1 MDALRADRQFMDA
14 VRRGG
19 AKWGMA
25 QAIIATTLPG
35 TMVERQRYDAAYAMV
50 KPVLVR
56 LFGEENVGWKT
67 ERRGGDNGDN
77 KAWIQVIG
85 QPDTGDPHATR

>member
-19 AKWGMA
+19 AKWGTA
-25 QAIIATTLPG
+25 QVKIATTLPD
-35 TMVERQRYDAAYAMV
+35 TMVERVRYDEAYAMV

-56 LFGEENVGWKT
+56 LFGEENIGWKT
-67 ERRGGDNGDN
+67 ERRDQ
-77 KAWIQVIG
+77 KVWIRAV
-85 QPDTGDPHATR
+85 R